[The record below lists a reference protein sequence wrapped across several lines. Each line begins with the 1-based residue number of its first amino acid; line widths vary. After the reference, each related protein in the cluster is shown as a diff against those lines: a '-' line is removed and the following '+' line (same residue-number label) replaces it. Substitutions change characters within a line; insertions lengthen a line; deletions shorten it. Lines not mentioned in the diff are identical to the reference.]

1 MVHFSESFSVF
12 SNEDIHTKTLL
23 SKIPPSR
30 DAFQLNHSKTLLE
43 ITRVGGHH
51 SQNEM
56 EISLAA
62 GKFVYS

>member
-1 MVHFSESFSVF
+1 MVNAVVKNPALEGF
-12 SNEDIHTKTLL
+12 
-23 SKIPPSR
+23 
-30 DAFQLNHSKTLLE
+30 DAFQLNHSKTLLD

-56 EISLAA
+56 EISLAV